1 MSETKIMYVD
11 WDEYERLRC
20 DFETELIKMNIG
32 YTQIRNIIGKMTK
45 EHNTVW
51 ADNISRIITN
61 TICNL
66 DVPEKLIVIRN
77 ILFDKSGNGE
87 DSEMFRMADFS
98 IKK

>member
-1 MSETKIMYVD
+1 MYVD

-20 DFETELIKMNIG
+20 DFETELIKNG
-32 YTQIRNIIGKMTK
+32 YTQIRNIIGIMTK
-45 EHNTVW
+45 EQNTVW

-61 TICNL
+61 AICNL